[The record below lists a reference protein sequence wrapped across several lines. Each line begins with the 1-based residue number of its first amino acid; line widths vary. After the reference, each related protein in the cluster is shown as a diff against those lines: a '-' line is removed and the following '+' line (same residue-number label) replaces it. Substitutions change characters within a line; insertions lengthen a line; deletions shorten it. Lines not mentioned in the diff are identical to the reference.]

1 MKWTKT
7 ESGIPSEIGI
17 IGFLIFTA
25 ISAYAGYFLLAAFG
39 VVGFLQFLTGRFNRK
54 ESSFFWFIG
63 VGLVISM
70 LLTYSQLRISLVPS
84 LIAGQVILWVAA
96 GIFVWRTERP
106 ARRVSEA
113 MKALF
118 TDWPARGNKTMNR
131 SRMTTRYHA

>member
-25 ISAYAGYFLLAAFG
+25 ISAYAGYFLVAVFG

-118 TDWPARGNKTMNR
+118 AD
-131 SRMTTRYHA
+131 